1 MNPSKQIERLIGGIT
16 MLISKRPFMV
26 EFSVTPEA
34 GKTTTI
40 NRVANILRNE
50 NYKVII
56 LRESAESLPNDIP
69 KGTFYAN
76 MWMHFITQ
84 AGLLRAIHSD
94 ADIAL
99 IDRGIV
105 DSEFYGQKFLKE
117 GGCSQEEYEEF
128 ERTFLKGLKPDLF
141 ITLMVSP
148 EESIKR
154 RGGEGRLVNKEYVRK
169 YNELFLKFFEKIEQ
183 TKELIYTDK
192 MDFCEVSKT
201 VSNIILKYLA

>member
-26 EFSVTPEA
+26 EFSGTPEA

-128 ERTFLKGLKPDLF
+128 ERTCF
-141 ITLMVSP
+141 
-148 EESIKR
+148 
-154 RGGEGRLVNKEYVRK
+154 EY
-169 YNELFLKFFEKIEQ
+169 YP
-183 TKELIYTDK
+183 
-192 MDFCEVSKT
+192 
-201 VSNIILKYLA
+201 

>member
-1 MNPSKQIERLIGGIT
+1 

-26 EFSVTPEA
+26 EFSGTPEA

-99 IDRGIV
+99 IDREIV

-192 MDFCEVSKT
+192 MDFCEVSKK

>member
-1 MNPSKQIERLIGGIT
+1 

-26 EFSVTPEA
+26 EFSGTPEA

-128 ERTFLKGLKPDLF
+128 ERTCF
-141 ITLMVSP
+141 
-148 EESIKR
+148 
-154 RGGEGRLVNKEYVRK
+154 EY
-169 YNELFLKFFEKIEQ
+169 YP
-183 TKELIYTDK
+183 
-192 MDFCEVSKT
+192 
-201 VSNIILKYLA
+201 